1 MKGETKRKPQKKLSY
16 RVGLKGSL
24 LVIGFKNNLIHTS
37 HRMLLMLPL
46 PRAPE
51 PLPTTTPG
59 FSDPIHPKLFA
70 IVIYVFIYYYTGD
83 DTKNDRYNVLNY
95 NTKQWRQSRC
105 LFLCWCRIWLRNR
118 IFVPRAW
125 KTFCTFVGNNG
136 CLEQLGQGG
145 IQYEPPRRQVHC
157 DRSLWSSCI
166 LHAILISVYTK
177 IT

>member
-1 MKGETKRKPQKKLSY
+1 MSIILDFKRTERKGKVIVKAITAGERRDKERSTDKIVIQSRDWKVPF
-16 RVGLKGSL
+16 

-105 LFLCWCRIWLRNR
+105 LFLCRCRIWLRNH

-136 CLEQLGQGG
+136 CLE
-145 IQYEPPRRQVHC
+145 
-157 DRSLWSSCI
+157 
-166 LHAILISVYTK
+166 
-177 IT
+177 